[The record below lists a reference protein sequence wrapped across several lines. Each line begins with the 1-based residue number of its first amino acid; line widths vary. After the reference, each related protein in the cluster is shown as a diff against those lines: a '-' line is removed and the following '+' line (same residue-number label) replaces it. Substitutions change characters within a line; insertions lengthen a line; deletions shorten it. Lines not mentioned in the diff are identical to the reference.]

1 MSVKIY
7 KKNNYCVVDNGLRK
21 EYFAGDEMSIANYS
35 GGGWVIWNSSSQ
47 TESFTF
53 SYTAVQNEV
62 GVSVGSES
70 DVEEYLTL
78 VTNFKK
84 SDDIY
89 SALDFSSLEDGKVVG
104 QLAYVIN
111 SQGTAWLPS
120 TLGGSYYPKGWYVWN
135 GTNWISDRNSTA
147 SELYTIKNDIS
158 VLQTIGGG
166 TNISFFQVQDDGVTG
181 QLTTTAFVTVGGMWA
196 TPTLTGADY
205 TFSAATGQL
214 QINKAGTI
222 EFDCKLAS
230 YQTLNNRH
238 ELYIELQKN
247 GVTLVS
253 DAQYASRSSAQ
264 RVGGSYIMGY
274 KDSCTSGDIYR
285 LRTKHTG
292 VAATIGVTSAANMS
306 YFSAKLYI

>member
-53 SYTAVQNEV
+53 NYTAVQNEV

-166 TNISFFQVQDDGVTG
+166 TTISMFQVQDDGTTG
-181 QLTTTAFVTVGGMWA
+181 QLVTNGYLNVQGLWD
-196 TPTLTGADY
+196 TPTLTHSDF
-205 TFSAATGQL
+205 TFDASLGHLTT
-214 QINKAGTI
+214 NVAGTI
-222 EFDCKLAS
+222 EIDSQLLAYS
-230 YQTLNNRH
+230 VLNNRVQLMM
-238 ELYIELQKN
+238 EIQKN
-247 GVTLVS
+247 GTTLVS
-253 DAQYASRSSAQ
+253 DSNYATRDINQRTGSVSINGFKSSC
-264 RVGGSYIMGY
+264 SI
-274 KDSCTSGDIYR
+274 GDIYK
-285 LRTKHTG
+285 LRVKKVG
-292 VAATIGVTSAANMS
+292 QEVSLGTSDASFGNF
-306 YFSAKLYI
+306 FSAKLYK